1 MIRAAVIA
9 AVVGLL
15 LTSCG
20 ARQPGVTQPSATP
33 DASASATPGLLTAE
47 ELDRFT
53 WSVGRT
59 ALEVCVYVDR
69 PGVALSDDDAKREVG
84 AALAQLRSATRL
96 GLLSGAP
103 LKPIRVCD
111 AVPFHLAS
119 GARSNDN
126 RRAGETFPSPPRVE
140 LAGVAPEM
148 LRVVITSPSRV
159 EYIFGPLP
167 QRRVSEQ
174 FLCDSGT
181 CREVTTSLY
190 LTSSDLYD
198 PARLSALLLQA
209 LGAVPRA

>member
-1 MIRAAVIA
+1 VIRAPLVA

-15 LTSCG
+15 LIGCG

-53 WSVGRT
+53 WSVGRI

-69 PGVALSDDDAKREVG
+69 PGVALSNDDARREIG

-103 LKPIRVCD
+103 LKPIRACD
-111 AVPFHLAS
+111 AVPFHVAS
-119 GARSNDN
+119 GARSDDN
-126 RRAGETFPSPPRVE
+126 RRAGESFPSPPRVE
-140 LAGVAPEM
+140 RAAVAPEM
-148 LRVVITSPSRV
+148 LRVVITTPGRV
-159 EYIFGPLP
+159 DYMFGSLP
-167 QRRVSEQ
+167 IRRVPEQ
-174 FLCDSGT
+174 YLCDSGGA

-190 LTSSDLYD
+190 LTTTDLYD
-198 PARLSALLLQA
+198 PARLAALLPQA
-209 LGAVPRA
+209 LGAAGS